1 MAAFADLTKAIWN
14 PTEPDDQDL
23 AVLGT
28 FDNTISGWAECL
40 EAIYNDIGG
49 CFFIFFL
56 IFLSYLSYVLFVV
69 RPPSP
74 PFEAC
79 GLLQAAAVQL
89 GAAMRGVY

>member
-49 CFFIFFL
+49 CFCNPHFFAFD
-56 IFLSYLSYVLFVV
+56 ITFHKFSLSLGHLRHHSKHVDYFK
-69 RPPSP
+69 
-74 PFEAC
+74 
-79 GLLQAAAVQL
+79 LL
-89 GAAMRGVY
+89 